1 MAKSRFIRDFGKR
14 VRELRLARG
23 LSQEA
28 LADAAGLHRTAISL
42 IEIANRSSTLETVE
56 KIARALDVQPAS
68 LMPAI
73 PLKPP
78 LVPDASPSAHSALPA
93 PQIRGK
99 DLGEGRM
106 PKKAQSTQTSDRSVI
121 LSVLTEEYRALY
133 GLVPLR
139 LQSLER
145 RVPIAGATLAAFL
158 GSITVLPAEAQAI
171 FLVGM
176 PLVLVWFLRT
186 TLVHARSFED
196 LIRRIETIEGRVNGL
211 VGDDVL
217 GFQSS
222 HPSRGKAVGGRT
234 GAETVASVLVGV
246 AVMLGACLYLSR
258 ELGTLGFAFR
268 LGYPLYVA
276 VIAGSLIPLGLS
288 QRRYTYRPAR

>member
-1 MAKSRFIRDFGKR
+1 
-14 VRELRLARG
+14 
-23 LSQEA
+23 
-28 LADAAGLHRTAISL
+28 
-42 IEIANRSSTLETVE
+42 
-56 KIARALDVQPAS
+56 
-68 LMPAI
+68 
-73 PLKPP
+73 
-78 LVPDASPSAHSALPA
+78 
-93 PQIRGK
+93 
-99 DLGEGRM
+99 M